1 VTTGTSIAQGLL
13 AGLCGGFVSFS
24 LGLIGGGGS
33 ILAVPLIFY
42 VVGLHS
48 AHVAI
53 GTAALAVAVSASLNL
68 TFHARAGH
76 VRWGPAFAFAASGV
90 LGATLGSSAGKRV
103 DGRHLLVYFAL
114 LMCVVAILMLWKR
127 SKAYVTDTACSVPYG
142 RLLLTG
148 LGAGSLSGFFGIG
161 GGFLIV
167 PGLMFAG
174 CMAMVDAIGTSLFAV
189 GFFALTTA
197 VNYALSG
204 QVNYAVSMEFVGGG
218 MIGGSLGTLLSSRL
232 AQKRGTLNVVF
243 SVTLV
248 VIAAYMLVQSSR

>member
-1 VTTGTSIAQGLL
+1 MTATSFAPDLL
-13 AGLCGGFVSFS
+13 AVVCGGIVSFS

-33 ILAVPLIFY
+33 ILAVPLILY
-42 VVGLHS
+42 VVGLRN

-53 GTAALAVAVSASLNL
+53 GTAALAVAASAALNL
-68 TFHARAGH
+68 TSHARAGH

-90 LGATLGSSAGKRV
+90 IGATIGSSAGKLA

-114 LMCVVAILMLWKR
+114 LMCVVAILMLWQR
-127 SKAYVTDTACSVPYG
+127 SKAYVTDTACSVPYV
-142 RLLLTG
+142 RLLVTG
-148 LGAGSLSGFFGIG
+148 LGAGSISGFFGIG

-174 CMAMVDAIGTSLFAV
+174 RMAMVDAIGTSLVAI
-189 GFFALTTA
+189 GCFALTTA
-197 VNYALSG
+197 VNYSLSG
-204 QVNYAVSMEFVGGG
+204 QVDYAVAMEFVGGG
-218 MIGGSLGTLLSSRL
+218 MIGGSLGTRLSSRL

-243 SVTLV
+243 SVTIV